1 MYAADTI
8 LALKVPRD
16 PDPETDEPFAY
27 NKVRVVG
34 ESPVSHANKGN
45 WSGGDAVGVI
55 VVPLSNFGGT
65 LDEPFG
71 KLVTLYDVESVPEK
85 VVNEA
90 APKVRVINSS
100 TAEAGPTPEDVFK
113 KEAPGKAP
121 EPGQKRGRTSP
132 LGEPGG
138 PADFDG
144 PLGPVDPGTLQSQT
158 EAQVT
163 DTGAPVVS
171 PLDAQ

>member
-1 MYAADTI
+1 MYADDTI
-8 LALKVPRD
+8 LKLKVQRD
-16 PDPETDEPFAY
+16 PDPETDEVFAY
-27 NKVRVVG
+27 NQVRVVG
-34 ESPVSHANKGN
+34 ESPVSHADKGN
-45 WSGGDAVGVI
+45 WKGEDARGVI
-55 VVPLSNFGGT
+55 IVPLANFGGT

-71 KLVTLYDVESVPEK
+71 KIRTLYDVESIPEK

-90 APKVRVINSS
+90 APQVRVINSA

-113 KEAPGKAP
+113 EKAPGKAP

-144 PLGPVDPGTLQSQT
+144 PLGPADPATLQSRA
-158 EAQVT
+158 EAEVT

-171 PLDAQ
+171 PLDPQ